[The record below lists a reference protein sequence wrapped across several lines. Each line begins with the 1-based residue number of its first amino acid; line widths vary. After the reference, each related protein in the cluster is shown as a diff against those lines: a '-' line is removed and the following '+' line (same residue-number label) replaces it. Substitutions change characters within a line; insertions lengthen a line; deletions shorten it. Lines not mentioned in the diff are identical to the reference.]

1 MRKVLLLI
9 FICLSGI
16 SSWTQP
22 DLDSLLAIWQDDTY
36 SDTIRLET
44 VQNIALGVYLFSQP
58 DSAFYYAQLQY
69 DFSECKGL
77 KKPMANALLI
87 QGVSYQFKNDY
98 PHALQHYQESLSVY
112 EVIED
117 KLGKANINEATY
129 ELVKEN
135 SEFDLTSRGK
145 IEVKGK
151 GEMEIYFVNST
162 TNSSK
167 R

>member
-1 MRKVLLLI
+1 MRKILLI
-9 FICLSGI
+9 IFISPSGI

-44 VQNIALGVYLFSQP
+44 VRNIAMGVCLFSQP
-58 DSAFYYAQLQY
+58 DSAYYYAQSLY
-69 DFSECKGL
+69 DFSESTGY
-77 KKPMANALLI
+77 KKPIAKALLI
-87 QGVSYQFKNDY
+87 QAASYQVKNDY
-98 PHALQHYQESLSVY
+98 HYSLEYYQESLTIY
-112 EVIED
+112 EEIED

-129 ELVKEN
+129 ELVKEH

-145 IEVKGK
+145 IEGK